1 MRMLC
6 LLLPN
11 FPLRCEIQRRPAL
24 RASMMVVTSTAGSQK
39 LVLDFSPKLKGLQP
53 GMPLQEALARYGEIE
68 IIPADMPYYW
78 SAFNRI
84 LDSLELKSPLVE
96 GAELGCAYLGL
107 DGLEGIYRGDAAL
120 VSAVREAVP
129 EVYHPRIGIARG
141 KFIAY
146 LAALYSEP
154 GKFGVVSDNI
164 EDFLKDIS
172 CDVLPV
178 SRESK
183 KKLHDFGLHTLAHV
197 ARLPLGPLQAQ
208 LGPEGKRIWELARG
222 HDDTPLYPRKFEEA
236 IEESLV
242 LPSIAV
248 SLEAILAAV
257 ESLLSR
263 AFAGERLRGKG
274 IRKLTLWAQ
283 IWCAGYWERNINF
296 KEPAMNMK
304 SALSRIKDILSNS
317 PPPGAI
323 EEIGMKITHL
333 SHERRRQTSLLS
345 EVRAKDHLRE
355 DISQMELRLGGP
367 QVFTVKEVEPWSRI
381 PERRRALIP
390 LSR

>member
-1 MRMLC
+1 MRILC

-11 FPLRCEIQRRPAL
+11 FPLRCEIQRRPGPKESWTL
-24 RASMMVVTSTAGSQK
+24 VTGTTGSQK
-39 LVLDFSPKLKGLQP
+39 MVLDYSPELKGLQP
-53 GMPLQEALARYGEIE
+53 GMPLQEALARYGEVE
-68 IIPADMPYYW
+68 IIPADLSYYRH
-78 SAFNRI
+78 AFDRI
-84 LDSLELKSPLVE
+84 LDSLELKSPIVE
-96 GAELGCAYLGL
+96 GADLGCAYLGL
-107 DGLEGIYRGDAAL
+107 DGLEGIYRNDAAL
-120 VSAVREAVP
+120 VSAVREVIP
-129 EVYHPRIGIARG
+129 DVYEAKLGIAEG

-154 GKFGVVSDNI
+154 GKYGAVAGNV

-178 SRESK
+178 SNASK
-183 KKLHDFGLHTLAHV
+183 KKLRDFGLHTLGQIAG
-197 ARLPLGPLQAQ
+197 LPPGPLQAQ
-208 LGPEGKRIWELARG
+208 FGPEGRRIWELARG
-222 HDDTPLYPRKFEEA
+222 HDDTPLYPRKFEEV

-248 SLEAILAAV
+248 SLEAIMAAV

-263 AFAGERLRGKG
+263 AFTREQLRGKG

-283 IWCAGYWERNINF
+283 VWCAGYWERNINF
-296 KEPAMNMK
+296 KEPAMNLR
-304 SALSRIKDILSNS
+304 SALSRIKDVLLNS

-323 EEIGMKITHL
+323 EEIGLKLTGL
-333 SHERRRQTSLLS
+333 SHERRRQASLLS
-345 EVRAKDHLRE
+345 EVRARDHLHE
-355 DISQMELRLGGP
+355 DVRQMELRLGGP

-381 PERRRALIP
+381 PERRRVLTP